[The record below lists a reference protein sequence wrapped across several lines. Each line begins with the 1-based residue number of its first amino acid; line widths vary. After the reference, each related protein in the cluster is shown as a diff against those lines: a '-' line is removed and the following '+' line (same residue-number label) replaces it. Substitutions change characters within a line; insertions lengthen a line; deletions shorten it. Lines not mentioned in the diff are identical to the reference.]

1 MISIKKLKQVIKGI
15 FIQKNSDLN
24 QLCATKTRLTEMII
38 IESHKDHSLWHPF
51 VDS

>member
-1 MISIKKLKQVIKGI
+1 MIKGI
-15 FIQKNSDLN
+15 LIQKGSDLN
-24 QLCATKTRLTEMII
+24 QLITTESRLTEMIL